1 MKYCSV
7 CLLMLV
13 LFMGVLVTQSSCTY
27 PYSNYLDGQISY
39 LDENYEA
46 AIDFYNKAINQAPN
60 YRAAYVG
67 RGEVYHALKQYDA
80 AIADY
85 NRAIQLSSPQGAAA
99 IYVSRAEAYHAKNDY
114 DQALEDCTTALE
126 LQPDYLGAYY
136 CRFWVYT
143 DLGEYDKA
151 IAACATAR
159 SLAPNDALANYN
171 SALAYEFYG
180 DALFKIDEYNK
191 ALSQYTLAISLYV
204 FAYDAATSH
213 PEAKDRT
220 RFIAQVQAG
229 RARVCLLRAGIYL
242 QRLDMDNALSDFS
255 TTIQLDPA
263 NYVVFQLRGDLYY
276 ALERYREAIRDYT
289 RLIELKPTDSAGYS
303 LRGKAHL
310 LAGDQASAD
319 ADLAIAEQLSG
330 TQ

>member
-13 LFMGVLVTQSSCTY
+13 LFMGVVVTQSSCMSAY
-27 PYSNYLDGQISY
+27 RNHNFGKLAYLY
-39 LDENYEA
+39 ENYEA
-46 AIDFYNKAINQAPN
+46 SIDFYNKAINQAPN
-60 YRAAYVG
+60 YRDAYVG
-67 RGEVYHALKQYDA
+67 RGEVYYALKQYDA

-85 NRAIQLSSPQGAAA
+85 NRAIQLSPQGAAA

-136 CRFWVYT
+136 RRSWVYT

-151 IAACATAR
+151 IASSAAAR
-159 SLAPNDALANYN
+159 SLAPNDARANYN
-171 SALAYEFYG
+171 SGFAYEVYG
-180 DALFKIDEYNK
+180 DALFKIDEYDK
-191 ALSQYTLAISLYV
+191 ALSQYTLAISLYS
-204 FAYDAATSH
+204 FAHAAATSH
-213 PEAKDRT
+213 PEAKDMP
-220 RFIAQVQAG
+220 RFIAGAQAA
-229 RARVCLLRAGIYL
+229 RARVCFLRAGIYV
-242 QRLDMDNALSDFS
+242 QRRELDNAISDIS

-263 NYVVFQLRGDLYY
+263 NYVAFQMRGDLYY

-289 RLIELKPTDSAGYS
+289 RLIELKPTDSVGYS

>member
-1 MKYCSV
+1 M
-7 CLLMLV
+7 
-13 LFMGVLVTQSSCTY
+13 
-27 PYSNYLDGQISY
+27 
-39 LDENYEA
+39 
-46 AIDFYNKAINQAPN
+46 
-60 YRAAYVG
+60 
-67 RGEVYHALKQYDA
+67 
-80 AIADY
+80 
-85 NRAIQLSSPQGAAA
+85 
-99 IYVSRAEAYHAKNDY
+99 
-114 DQALEDCTTALE
+114 E
-126 LQPDYLGAYY
+126 LQPDYFGAYY
-136 CRFWVYT
+136 RRSWVYT

-151 IAACATAR
+151 IASSAAAR

-171 SALAYEFYG
+171 SGFAYESYG
-180 DALFKIDEYNK
+180 EALFKIDEYDK
-191 ALSQYTLAISLYV
+191 ALSQYTLAISLYA

-220 RFIAQVQAG
+220 RFIAGAQAG
-229 RARVCLLRAGIYL
+229 RARVCFLRAGIYL

-255 TTIQLDPA
+255 TTIQLDSA
-263 NYVVFQLRGDLYY
+263 NYLAFQLRGDLYY

-289 RLIELKPTDSAGYS
+289 RLIELKPTDSVGYS

>member
-1 MKYCSV
+1 M
-7 CLLMLV
+7 
-13 LFMGVLVTQSSCTY
+13 
-27 PYSNYLDGQISY
+27 
-39 LDENYEA
+39 
-46 AIDFYNKAINQAPN
+46 
-60 YRAAYVG
+60 
-67 RGEVYHALKQYDA
+67 
-80 AIADY
+80 
-85 NRAIQLSSPQGAAA
+85 
-99 IYVSRAEAYHAKNDY
+99 
-114 DQALEDCTTALE
+114 E
-126 LQPDYLGAYY
+126 LQPDYFGAYY
-136 CRFWVYT
+136 RRSWVYT

-151 IAACATAR
+151 IASCAAAR

-171 SALAYEFYG
+171 SGFAYESYG
-180 DALFKIDEYNK
+180 EALFKIDEYDK
-191 ALSQYTLAISLYV
+191 ALSQYTLAISLYA

-220 RFIAQVQAG
+220 RFIARAQGG

-263 NYVVFQLRGDLYY
+263 NYVAFKLRGDLYY

-289 RLIELKPTDSAGYS
+289 RLIELKPTNSVGFS

-319 ADLAIAEQLSG
+319 LAIAEQLSG

>member
-39 LDENYEA
+39 LGENYEA
-46 AIDFYNKAINQAPN
+46 SIDFYNKAINQAPN

-136 CRFWVYT
+136 RRSWVYT

-151 IAACATAR
+151 IASCAAAR

-180 DALFKIDEYNK
+180 DALFKIDEYDK

-220 RFIAQVQAG
+220 RFIAQVQAA

-263 NYVVFQLRGDLYY
+263 NYVAFQLRGDLYY

-289 RLIELKPTDSAGYS
+289 RLIELKPTDSVGYS

>member
-13 LFMGVLVTQSSCTY
+13 LFMGVVVTQSSCMSAY
-27 PYSNYLDGQISY
+27 RNHNFGKLAYLY
-39 LDENYEA
+39 ENYEA

-60 YRAAYVG
+60 YRDAYVG
-67 RGEVYHALKQYDA
+67 RGEVYYALKQYDA

-85 NRAIQLSSPQGAAA
+85 NRAIKLSPQGAAA

-136 CRFWVYT
+136 RRSWVYT

-151 IAACATAR
+151 IASSAAAR
-159 SLAPNDALANYN
+159 SLAPNDAHVNYR
-171 SALAYEFYG
+171 SALAYEVYG
-180 DALFKIDEYNK
+180 DALFKIDEYDK
-191 ALSQYTLAISLYV
+191 ALSQYTLAISLYA

-213 PEAKDRT
+213 PEAKDMT
-220 RFIAQVQAG
+220 RFIARIQAA
-229 RARVCLLRAGIYL
+229 RARVCFLRAGIYV
-242 QRLDMDNALSDFS
+242 QRRELDNALSDFS
-255 TTIQLDPA
+255 TTIQLDSA
-263 NYVVFQLRGDLYY
+263 NYLAFQLRGDLYY

-289 RLIELKPTDSAGYS
+289 RLIELKPTDSVGYS

-310 LAGDQASAD
+310 LAGDQASAG

>member
-27 PYSNYLDGQISY
+27 PYSNYLHGQISY

-60 YRAAYVG
+60 YRDAYVG
-67 RGEVYHALKQYDA
+67 RGEVYYALKQYDA

-85 NRAIQLSSPQGAAA
+85 NRAIQLSPQGAAA
-99 IYVSRAEAYHAKNDY
+99 IYVSRAEAYHAKNNY

-136 CRFWVYT
+136 RRSWVYT

-151 IAACATAR
+151 IASSAAAR
-159 SLAPNDALANYN
+159 SLAPNDAHVNYR
-171 SALAYEFYG
+171 SALAYEVYG
-180 DALFKIDEYNK
+180 DALFKIDEYDK
-191 ALSQYTLAISLYV
+191 ALSQYTLAISLYA

-220 RFIAQVQAG
+220 RFIARAQAG

-263 NYVVFQLRGDLYY
+263 NYVAFQLRGDLYY

-289 RLIELKPTDSAGYS
+289 RLIELKPTNSVGYS

>member
-13 LFMGVLVTQSSCTY
+13 LFIGVVVTQSSCLSAY
-27 PYSNYLDGQISY
+27 EYYNYGNIAY
-39 LDENYEA
+39 LHENYEV
-46 AIDFYNKAINQAPN
+46 AIDFYTKAINRTPN
-60 YRAAYVG
+60 YRDAYVR
-67 RGEVYHALKQYDA
+67 RGEVYYALKQYDA

-85 NRAIQLSSPQGAAA
+85 NRAIQLSPQGAAA
-99 IYVSRAEAYHAKNDY
+99 IYVSRAEAYHAKNNY

-136 CRFWVYT
+136 RRSWVYT

-151 IAACATAR
+151 IASSAAAR
-159 SLAPNDALANYN
+159 SLAPNDAHVNYR
-171 SALAYEFYG
+171 SALAYEVYG
-180 DALFKIDEYNK
+180 DALFKIDEYDK
-191 ALSQYTLAISLYV
+191 ALSQYTLAISLYA

-220 RFIAQVQAG
+220 RFIARIQAA
-229 RARVCLLRAGIYL
+229 RARVCFLRAGIYV
-242 QRLDMDNALSDFS
+242 QRRELDNALSDFS
-255 TTIQLDPA
+255 TTIQLDSA
-263 NYVVFQLRGDLYY
+263 NYPAFQLRGDLYY

-289 RLIELKPTDSAGYS
+289 RLIELKPTDSVGYS

-310 LAGDQASAD
+310 LAGDQASAG